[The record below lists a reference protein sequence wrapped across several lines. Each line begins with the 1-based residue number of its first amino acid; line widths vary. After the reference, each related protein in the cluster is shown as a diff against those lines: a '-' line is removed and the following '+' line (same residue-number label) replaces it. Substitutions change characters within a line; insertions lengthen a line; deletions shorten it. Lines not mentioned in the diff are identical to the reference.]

1 MSTAQHPGSG
11 DAGPGSAAV
20 FARVL
25 VGVDGTE
32 PGFEACRQAAILA
45 EPDAAIE
52 AVSVVHLSDAIQVGL
67 AAQRAADELQDEAV
81 AALAEAGRILG
92 ARAVTRALNGF
103 VTAAILHEI
112 GELEA
117 TVVAIGSHG
126 HRRATEILIG
136 GVAGELLHSAP
147 CSVLV
152 ARPPREPG
160 RVPALDRRRHRRLA
174 RVGCGVPR
182 RRAARRA
189 LRRAAGDRRL
199 ESRQGRRRR
208 EGAPARAARPGRRR
222 APRGRARR
230 GGARRGPARSWAAAV
245 CTASRRSEASPNGS
259 PTGLRARCSWSAERP

>member
-1 MSTAQHPGSG
+1 MSTAQHPGSS
-11 DAGPGSAAV
+11 DARSGSAAV

-32 PGFEACRQAAILA
+32 PGFEACRQAAVLA

-92 ARAVTRALNGF
+92 ARAVTRSLNGF

-112 GELEA
+112 GELDA

-136 GVAGELLHSAP
+136 GVAGELLHRAP

-152 ARPPREPG
+152 ARPAQEPDGFPRSIVVGIDGSRESDAAF
-160 RVPALDRRRHRRLA
+160 RAAERIAARFDVPLETVVSSHGKGVDVAKVHLRAPLA
-174 RVGCGVPR
+174 RVIDAHPVDALVEAGRDAGLLVVGNRGLHGVK
-182 RRAARRA
+182 A
-189 LRRAAGDRRL
+189 LG
-199 ESRQGRRRR
+199 S
-208 EGAPARAARPGRRR
+208 
-222 APRGRARR
+222 
-230 GGARRGPARSWAAAV
+230 V
-245 CTASRRSEASPNGS
+245 SERVAHQ
-259 PTGLRARCSWSAERP
+259 ARCSVLVVRGEP